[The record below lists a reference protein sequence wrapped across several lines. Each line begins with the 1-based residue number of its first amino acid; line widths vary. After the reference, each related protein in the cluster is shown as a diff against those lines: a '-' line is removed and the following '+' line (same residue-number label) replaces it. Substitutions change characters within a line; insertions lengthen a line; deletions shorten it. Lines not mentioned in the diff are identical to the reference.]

1 MRFLGSDVQFKNL
14 KDSQENLIDSLL
26 MNSFNE
32 GFNACNTSITE
43 LYNQAV
49 AAIDQ
54 DLVGTVGQDNPFL
67 TIIKHYNE
75 MQASMMVKEKDTSG
89 VLIKD

>member
-49 AAIDQ
+49 ADYFVDPTLESIRKF
-54 DLVGTVGQDNPFL
+54 TKKN
-67 TIIKHYNE
+67 H
-75 MQASMMVKEKDTSG
+75 
-89 VLIKD
+89 